1 VVLVAQEW
9 ATQWLRLLSTE
20 MHQVCTNVTTIA
32 ISRTLAGEKRSAL
45 RAQKR

>member
-1 VVLVAQEW
+1 
-9 ATQWLRLLSTE
+9 
-20 MHQVCTNVTTIA
+20 MHQVRTNVTALA